1 MVEGPRTL
9 VANFQL
15 NSYEITTLV
24 NPTVGGSAS
33 GAGTY
38 NHFETCTLTA
48 TPNVGYAFE
57 SWTKN
62 GQVVS
67 TNANYSFMV
76 TGPGNYVAHFSHVS
90 YQVTATANPTGAG
103 NISGT
108 GTYYHGA
115 NCTLTATANAGYV
128 FTNWTKDG
136 VVMSTSASYTF
147 SVTETAA
154 YVANFSPGSFMITV
168 SADPSEGG
176 MVSGGGAYLF
186 GSNCTVN
193 AMPNA
198 GYTFTNWTKNGT
210 VVSNEES
217 YTFIV
222 DGEAN
227 LVAHFSLVNY
237 TITVSADPEEGGNV
251 SGGGNFTYG
260 QTCTLTATPSTGYTF
275 YGWVKDGTVV
285 SSNPSY
291 SFTVTSSGNY
301 VALFGI
307 AHYTLTVLAEPADG
321 GTVHGGGNYQYGQ
334 IATLRATANVGY
346 SFVNWTK
353 NGVAFSSNPVQS
365 VVVREDAEY
374 VANFRINDFEI
385 KANTDPDNTGDIE
398 GIGFYN
404 YGETCTLT
412 VTPHEDYEFINWTL
426 NGEVVS
432 EEESFSFVVTE
443 SQDYVAHLMYVE
455 GVAEQGNIEIS
466 LFPNPARH
474 KLTIEASEPINKLE
488 IFTINGALVS
498 QQSNCSDKV
507 VINVETFAIGTYM
520 IRLTTDSAVQ
530 IRRFVKE

>member
-1 MVEGPRTL
+1 MVSSN
-9 VANFQL
+9 ASYNF
-15 NSYEITTLV
+15 
-24 NPTVGGSAS
+24 TVTS
-33 GAGTY
+33 
-38 NHFETCTLTA
+38 N
-48 TPNVGYAFE
+48 
-57 SWTKN
+57 
-62 GQVVS
+62 
-67 TNANYSFMV
+67 
-76 TGPGNYVAHFSHVS
+76 GNYVAHFDL
-90 YQVTATANPTGAG
+90 AR
-103 NISGT
+103 
-108 GTYYHGA
+108 
-115 NCTLTATANAGYV
+115 
-128 FTNWTKDG
+128 
-136 VVMSTSASYTF
+136 
-147 SVTETAA
+147 
-154 YVANFSPGSFMITV
+154 
-168 SADPSEGG
+168 
-176 MVSGGGAYLF
+176 
-186 GSNCTVN
+186 
-193 AMPNA
+193 
-198 GYTFTNWTKNGT
+198 
-210 VVSNEES
+210 
-217 YTFIV
+217 
-222 DGEAN
+222 
-227 LVAHFSLVNY
+227 
-237 TITVSADPEEGGNV
+237 
-251 SGGGNFTYG
+251 
-260 QTCTLTATPSTGYTF
+260 
-275 YGWVKDGTVV
+275 
-285 SSNPSY
+285 
-291 SFTVTSSGNY
+291 
-301 VALFGI
+301 
-307 AHYTLTVLAEPADG
+307 YTLTVLAEPADG

-455 GVAEQGNIEIS
+455 GVAEQGDIEIS